1 MPSANSFTTYCS
13 NLIILPQHQN
23 LHISPLVD
31 IRLNLKLFLLTS
43 FQEISEIFKD
53 MYVPIDCCSISP
65 LSYQTFFFIVRVCV
79 KFNFKAQK
87 FLNMNRL
94 SRKKGHSWSFVHNF
108 LNNFSSSLFWKLRLL
123 WKWERQKISFM
134 LSFSYF
140 KVVRLLS
147 L

>member
-1 MPSANSFTTYCS
+1 MRKNLKTEKVRILRIKIFTVFIKIIFYKFFAFVRSLKKVKKNFKIPYREMPSAHSFTTYCS

-79 KFNFKAQK
+79 KFNF
-87 FLNMNRL
+87 
-94 SRKKGHSWSFVHNF
+94 
-108 LNNFSSSLFWKLRLL
+108 
-123 WKWERQKISFM
+123 
-134 LSFSYF
+134 
-140 KVVRLLS
+140 
-147 L
+147 

>member
-1 MPSANSFTTYCS
+1 MRKNLKTEKVRILRIKIFTVFIKIIFYKFFAFVRSLKKVKKNFKIPYREMPSANSFTTYCS

-79 KFNFKAQK
+79 KFNF
-87 FLNMNRL
+87 
-94 SRKKGHSWSFVHNF
+94 
-108 LNNFSSSLFWKLRLL
+108 
-123 WKWERQKISFM
+123 
-134 LSFSYF
+134 
-140 KVVRLLS
+140 
-147 L
+147 